1 MRQGLIHEGTKRRPA
16 PTRGATERYD
26 EVPSPRASARGDFVS
41 PLEVGQTDLA
51 AGTGDDPSGEHR
63 GGEPR
68 ATTSLTGRL
77 GPTRVSWALYI
88 SGMVGMSLLNPLC
101 CVLAMRFAN
110 PSILAP
116 FSGLTLVWVVLFSG
130 RAVGEPPGLSQ
141 RLA

>member
-26 EVPSPRASARGDFVS
+26 EVPSPRASARGGDPSVS
-41 PLEVGQTDLA
+41 PLEVGRA
-51 AGTGDDPSGEHR
+51 AEAGDDPSGGHR
-63 GGEPR
+63 GGQPR
-68 ATTSLTGRL
+68 ATTSLTSRL

-130 RAVGEPPGLSQ
+130 RAVGEHPGLSQ